1 MQRFRFSLETLLELR
16 RRKEDAVKLELAR
29 KQGEVG
35 TAREELDALAREL
48 DTLQREEK
56 ESRRK
61 MSGDV
66 VLMRHAVAYRHKLKL
81 DMLAK
86 GRQIDELKAEAER
99 IRKRLVKATQEVRAL
114 ELLRERR
121 FAEWRKEYRAEE
133 QGFIDDVSQQG
144 YIRKKKNVASR
155 SPA

>member
-1 MQRFRFSLETLLELR
+1 MQRFRFTLETLLELR

-35 TAREELDALAREL
+35 IAQGQLDALARAW
-48 DTLQREEK
+48 DALQR
-56 ESRRK
+56 
-61 MSGDV
+61 V
-66 VLMRHAVAYRHKLKL
+66 VLMRHAVAFRHKLKL

>member
-86 GRQIDELKAEAER
+86 GR
-99 IRKRLVKATQEVRAL
+99 
-114 ELLRERR
+114 RR
-121 FAEWRKEYRAEE
+121 S
-133 QGFIDDVSQQG
+133 G
-144 YIRKKKNVASR
+144 
-155 SPA
+155 